1 MFEKLKIKML
11 GDQPI
16 PNITD
21 KILDRIIQKD
31 YPNNFHEVKKKLEL
45 IDSDSKKGKN
55 RFAAAV
61 LKLADRDATKIVS
74 LIEMC
79 NNDFR
84 DVVMQAEYPRTFKD
98 DFDDMD
104 EAEEKKIYL
113 ADWTDYSN
121 WLDKY

>member
-1 MFEKLKIKML
+1 MFEKLRIRVF
-11 GDQPI
+11 GDQPT

-21 KILDRIIQKD
+21 KLLDRIIQKD
-31 YPNNFHEVKKKLEL
+31 YPNDFHDVKKKLEL

-61 LKLADRDATKIVS
+61 LKLADRDLTKIDS

-79 NNDFR
+79 DNDFR
-84 DVVMQAEYPRTFKD
+84 DVVTQAEYPRIFKV
-98 DFDDMD
+98 DFDDID
-104 EAEEKKIYL
+104 ETEEKKTYL

-121 WLDKY
+121 WLKKY

>member
-1 MFEKLKIKML
+1 MFEKLKIKMF
-11 GDQPI
+11 GDQPT

-31 YPNNFHEVKKKLEL
+31 YPNDFHEIKKKLEL
-45 IDSDSKKGKN
+45 IESDSKKGKN

-61 LKLADRDATKIVS
+61 LKLADRDLTKIDS
-74 LIEMC
+74 LIEVC

-84 DVVMQAEYPRTFKD
+84 DVIMQAEYPRTYKD

-104 EAEEKKIYL
+104 EVEEKNAYL
-113 ADWTDYSN
+113 DDWTDYLK
-121 WLDKY
+121 WLNKY